1 MRRNAIV
8 RLCVWSVIAVSL
20 FGLLATWFIND
31 TNIFQSG
38 GNSFMPIGLSSYRYK
53 NADLYTAGNTEI
65 SDQITSLD
73 IDWISG
79 SVTVRSY
86 DGDTVRIREDGDI
99 TDPDY
104 QVHWFLGGGKLHIKY
119 SASKFFFRTPQ
130 NKNLTVEIPGGM
142 ARYLSS
148 VEIEAVSA
156 SVELREIK
164 ASELK
169 LESVSGGINLEKI
182 AANSLD
188 LDTVSGAITGTNLIV
203 PLINIETVSGA
214 ISLAGQIGQGSVD
227 TTSGDVTLCSDFPFE
242 SLDLETVSGD
252 VTLICPLNPQNDGC
266 RIVFESV
273 SGDIESELPLKKN
286 GNNYTFG
293 SGKFI
298 YNFDGV
304 SGDLI
309 IREP

>member
-8 RLCVWSVIAVSL
+8 RLCIWSVIAVSL
-20 FGLLATWFIND
+20 IGLLATWFINN

-38 GNSFMPIGLSSYRYK
+38 GTSFMSIGLSSYRYK
-53 NADLYTAGNTEI
+53 NADRYTAGNAEF
-65 SDQITSLD
+65 SDQVTSLD

-79 SVTVRSY
+79 SVTVLSY

-99 TDPDY
+99 IDPDY

-119 SASKFFFRTPQ
+119 TASKFFFRTPQ
-130 NKNLTVEIPGGM
+130 NKNLTVEIPSGM

-148 VEIEAVSA
+148 VEIDVVSA

-164 ASELK
+164 TNELK

-182 AANSLD
+182 AANSLN
-188 LDTVSGAITGTNLIV
+188 LDTVSGAITATNLNV
-203 PLINIETVSGA
+203 PLIDVDTVSGE
-214 ISLAGQIGQGSVD
+214 ISLSGQIGQGSVD
-227 TTSGDVTLCSDFPFE
+227 TTSGDVTLSSNFPFE
-242 SLDLETVSGD
+242 ALDLETVSGD
-252 VTLICPLNPQNDGC
+252 VTLICPLNALNDGC

-304 SGDLI
+304 SGDLFI
-309 IREP
+309 KQP

>member
-8 RLCVWSVIAVSL
+8 RLCIWSVIAVSL
-20 FGLLATWFIND
+20 IGLLTTWFIND
-31 TNIFQSG
+31 TYIFQTEDLGFSL
-38 GNSFMPIGLSSYRYK
+38 GLSSYRYK
-53 NADLYTAGNTEI
+53 NADLYTAGNTEF

-86 DGDTVRIREDGDI
+86 DGDTVRICEDGDI

-119 SASKFFFRTPQ
+119 TASKFFFRTPQ
-130 NKNLTVEIPGGM
+130 NKNLTVEIPSGM

-164 ASELK
+164 TSELK
-169 LESVSGGINLEKI
+169 LESVSGGINLEQI

-203 PLINIETVSGA
+203 PLINIETVSGE
-214 ISLAGQIGQGSVD
+214 ISLSGQIGQGSVD
-227 TTSGDVTLCSDFPFE
+227 TTSGDVTLKSDFPFE

-252 VTLICPLNPQNDGC
+252 VTLVCPLNPPNDGC

-273 SGDIESELPLKKN
+273 SGDIESELPFKKN

-293 SGKFI
+293 SGKFV
-298 YNFDGV
+298 YNFESV

>member
-1 MRRNAIV
+1 MRRNAII
-8 RLCVWSVIAVSL
+8 RLCIWSVIAVSL
-20 FGLLATWFIND
+20 VGLLATWFITD

-38 GNSFMPIGLSSYRYK
+38 GVSFMPMGLSSYRYK
-53 NADLYTAGNTEI
+53 NADLYTAGNTEL
-65 SDQITSLD
+65 SDQVTSLD
-73 IDWISG
+73 IEWISG

-86 DGDTVRIREDGDI
+86 DGDTVRIREDGNI

-119 SASKFFFRTPQ
+119 TASKFFFRTPQ
-130 NKNLTVEIPGGM
+130 NKNLTVEIPSGM

-156 SVELREIK
+156 TVELREIK
-164 ASELK
+164 TSELK
-169 LESVSGGINLEKI
+169 LESVSGGINLEQI

-188 LDTVSGAITGTNLIV
+188 LETVSGAITGTKLNVALID
-203 PLINIETVSGA
+203 IETVSGA

-227 TTSGDVTLCSDFPFE
+227 TTSGDVTLSSDFPFE

-252 VTLICPLNPQNDGC
+252 ITLVCPQNDGC
-266 RIVFESV
+266 RIAFETV
-273 SGDIESELPLKKN
+273 SGDIQSDLPFKKN
-286 GNNYTFG
+286 GNNYTFD
-293 SGKFI
+293 SGKFV
-298 YNFDGV
+298 YNFESA